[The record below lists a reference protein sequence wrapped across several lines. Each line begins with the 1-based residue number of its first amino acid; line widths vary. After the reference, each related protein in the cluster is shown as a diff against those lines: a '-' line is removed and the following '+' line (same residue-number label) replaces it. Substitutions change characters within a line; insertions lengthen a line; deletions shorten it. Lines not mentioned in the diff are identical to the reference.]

1 MGRVMAVR
9 VTTANGKDAT
19 VRVEYEDGVT
29 RVIIPRDLPILSRLE
44 LAAAKTRVVNQL
56 KGLGADL
63 QNIEPD
69 QIVIEWAAAAQQ
81 KEPAGEPALPHK
93 RLPISVPSPRG
104 T

>member
-29 RVIIPRDLPILSRLE
+29 RVIIPRDLPIPSRLE